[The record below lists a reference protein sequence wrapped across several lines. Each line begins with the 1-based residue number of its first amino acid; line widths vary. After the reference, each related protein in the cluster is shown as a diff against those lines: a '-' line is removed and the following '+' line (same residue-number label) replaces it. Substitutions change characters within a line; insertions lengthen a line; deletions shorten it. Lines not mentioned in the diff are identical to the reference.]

1 LSKNTG
7 RLYRK
12 NLLPVLFGRRE
23 PPQPGERL
31 PADAWSYMNTPRMK
45 CHMITGS
52 ITEFAIRSGLVWA
65 IDLAAGI
72 QVCPNHLGYQRLRP
86 DDAGAHDVAS
96 GGYEWL

>member
-1 LSKNTG
+1 
-7 RLYRK
+7 
-12 NLLPVLFGRRE
+12 
-23 PPQPGERL
+23 
-31 PADAWSYMNTPRMK
+31 
-45 CHMITGS
+45 MITGS